1 MRRGLTQRTVL
12 ASIVVAVVVL
22 GEFAVLFLAFQSL
35 RAEERQ
41 DNQAVNV
48 LATSATLEDS
58 LLDLSAG
65 LRTYLNS
72 GQSAGLRPYQAALA
86 AYPPKARQLD
96 RLTAGNPGL
105 HRRVASLGISIAA
118 YVGTW
123 TSAIIQMSRVD
134 LPAARRLA
142 ATDAAKQPVVVI
154 RDQFAALDSQQQD
167 LSTVRRAEAA
177 HSAALALWFGV
188 AGLAA
193 AVLLLAGWAIG
204 LHRTVVRPVQR
215 LAHAVGRL
223 RAGDLSAR
231 VPERG
236 VGELGELAVG
246 FNAMAQELEA
256 SRDEVEHQNAELQG
270 QQAEL
275 QTVLASVEQQK
286 EAAEALHHFANQ
298 LAAQTQVEEVA
309 AVTLREIA
317 DYARAQVGAVY
328 VLNEQAGALTFR
340 ASRGIR
346 AGDFTPQLPL
356 GEGLA
361 GRAAA
366 ERRPVTGGWADSSLR
381 LPGLVGDREVRQ
393 EVHLPMLHRD
403 RVIGVLSLGRSAD
416 EEFTPA
422 EIARLEILVESA
434 TLACAEALSLRRLEV
449 LAGELELV
457 MDSTDQGIV
466 RVDLSDRITYINRAA
481 LEQTGWAGGE
491 VLGRDAHALMHHTHP
506 DGTPY
511 PAEECP
517 LMRAVSKGE
526 GNRLSGGVFWRK
538 DGSRFPVEASGYPI
552 RDGDIVIGAV
562 ITFHDVS
569 DRRMAEH
576 QLAAQYQTAR
586 VLAEAESLN
595 DALPRVLELSCQQ
608 LGWQMCVAWVPG
620 EDGELHCRSAYAPG
634 EWDEQLALL
643 SHETVTPGQ
652 GAVGQAWQR
661 RQPVFIPG
669 PGSPVQP
676 QAGNGPAS
684 GNGQPDGNGHASG
697 NGRPPRNGHAP
708 GYGQAS
714 GSPAS
719 AELAPDGLPPGELA
733 VPIIRDGEVA
743 GVIQMVGSDQIRSD
757 GQPETIETIA
767 AQVAQYADR
776 KLSDA
781 AAARMKDQFV
791 ATVSHELRTP
801 LAAMDGWLHILL
813 DGEPGPLNEE
823 QHRFLTTV
831 KRNSDRLMRLVGDLL
846 LIGQMDAGRF
856 TLDMTDVDVSELV
869 SETVALFEGTAMEK
883 RIELT
888 ADMAPSA
895 MVRGDRLRL
904 GQLLSNLVSNAVKF
918 TPEDGQVR
926 VRVGEQGGT
935 CQVEVTDSGI
945 GIPLEDRGHLFERFY
960 RASTATGT
968 AGSGLGLAISKAIAD
983 AHGGTIRIADSGG
996 SGTRFVVELPLH
1008 VPAEA
1013 EAEATR

>member
-22 GEFAVLFLAFQSL
+22 GEFAVLFLAFQNL

-48 LATSATLEDS
+48 LATSSDLEES
-58 LLDLSAG
+58 LLNLSTG
-65 LRTYLNS
+65 LRIYLSS
-72 GQSAGLRPYQAALA
+72 GQPAGMRPYQAALH
-86 AYPPKARQLD
+86 AYPQQARQLD
-96 RLTAGNPGL
+96 RLTAGNTEL
-105 HRRVASLGISIAA
+105 HRRVAALGNSITA

-134 LPAARRLA
+134 LPGARRLA
-142 ATDAAKQPVVVI
+142 NTDAAKQPVVLI
-154 RDQFAALDSQQQD
+154 RDQFEKLDDQQQA
-167 LSTVRRAEAA
+167 LSVLRRNQAA
-177 HSAALALWFGV
+177 RSAALALWFGV

-193 AVLLLAGWAIG
+193 AVLLLAGSAIG
-204 LHRTVVRPVQR
+204 LHRTVVRPVKR
-215 LAHAVGRL
+215 LAGAVGRL

-246 FNAMAQELEA
+246 FNAMARELEA
-256 SRDEVEHQNAELQG
+256 ARDEVEQQNAELQG

-275 QTVLASVEQQK
+275 QTALASVERQK
-286 EAAEALHHFANQ
+286 EAAEALHHFGDL

-328 VLNEQAGALTFR
+328 VLNEQSGALAFR
-340 ASRGIR
+340 ASRGTR

-366 ERRPVTGGWADSSLR
+366 ERRPVTAGWADSSMR

-416 EEFTPA
+416 EEFAPA

-434 TLACAEALSLRRLEV
+434 TLACAEGLSLRRLEV
-449 LAGELELV
+449 LATELESV

-466 RVDLSDRITYINRAA
+466 RVDRSDHITYINRAA
-481 LEQTGWAGGE
+481 LEQTGWAGAE
-491 VLGRDAHALMHHTHP
+491 VLGQNAHALMHHAHA

-511 PAEECP
+511 PAGECP
-517 LMRAVSKGE
+517 LLRAVSHGE
-526 GNRLSGGVFWRK
+526 GARLSGEVFWRK
-538 DGSRFPVEASGYPI
+538 DGSRFHVEASAYPI
-552 RDGDIVIGAV
+552 RDGDTVIGGV
-562 ITFHDVS
+562 ITFHDVTE
-569 DRRMAEH
+569 RRMAEH
-576 QLAAQYQTAR
+576 QLAAQYQTAQ
-586 VLAEAESLN
+586 VLAEAQSLHE
-595 DALPRVLELSCQQ
+595 ALPRVLELSCQQ
-608 LGWQMCVAWVPG
+608 LGWQICVAWVPG

-669 PGSPVQP
+669 PGAPEQP
-676 QAGNGPAS
+676 PAGNGQAT
-684 GNGQPDGNGHASG
+684 GNGQPRGNGHAPG
-697 NGRPPRNGHAP
+697 NGQPPRNGHAP
-708 GYGQAS
+708 GYGQAP
-714 GSPAS
+714 GGPPS
-719 AELAPDGLPPGELA
+719 AGLAPDGLPPGELA
-733 VPIIRDGEVA
+733 VPIFRDGEVA
-743 GVIQMVGSDQIRSD
+743 GVVQLVGSDEIRSD
-757 GQPETIETIA
+757 GQPETVETIA

-776 KLSDA
+776 KRSDA

-791 ATVSHELRTP
+791 STVSHELRTP

-869 SETVALFEGTAMEK
+869 SETVTLFEGTATEK

-888 ADMAPSA
+888 ADMMPGA

-918 TPEDGQVR
+918 TPEGGQVR

-935 CQVEVTDSGI
+935 CVVEVTDSGI
-945 GIPLEDRGHLFERFY
+945 GIPAEERSHLFERFY

-968 AGSGLGLAISKAIAD
+968 AGSGLGLAISKAIAA

-996 SGTRFVVELPLH
+996 SGTRFVVEIPLH
-1008 VPAEA
+1008 MPAEA
-1013 EAEATR
+1013 EAEVTR